1 MRVQHPSIS
10 TNWLT
15 EWCDANKIVWVRA
28 RARDMCIFS
37 RGQKRDE
44 KYVSGSFT
52 FVYYFTGEIFYF
64 SAAANKGKK
73 CELFVVAGRP
83 LTTQLKRTDGDSD
96 VDKGKNCQTIF
107 RIRFDL
113 IVFCR
118 LQNVQYLHVEVRA
131 VHCVELAFVRL
142 SRVARGFEV
151 ITDNEET
158 KTNTNG
164 TTFQTRLKRT
174 DWGSANL
181 SHFRECWT
189 LEWHSSKTNHE
200 NLRCH
205 F

>member
-1 MRVQHPSIS
+1 MP
-10 TNWLT
+10 TKLCGC
-15 EWCDANKIVWVRA
+15 ELA
-28 RARDMCIFS
+28 RATCVYS
-37 RGQKRDE
+37 LEGKNVT
-44 KYVSGSFT
+44 KNT
-52 FVYYFTGEIFYF
+52 FQDHLLLYMYYFTGEIFYF

-83 LTTQLKRTDGDSD
+83 LMTQLKRTDGDSD

-181 SHFRECWT
+181 SHFREC
-189 LEWHSSKTNHE
+189 
-200 NLRCH
+200 
-205 F
+205 